1 MSKRVV
7 PFFGSYKKNSD
18 EDYNDRYYMMP
29 SMQIRDSNVFSS
41 GLGNNPW
48 FNQRGQK
55 LFNIGKP
62 SVMKKV
68 ATDFRDLFSQM
79 TVMAKVNQQVY
90 KLYKHI

>member
-29 SMQIRDSNVFSS
+29 SVPIRDSNVFSS
-41 GLGNNPW
+41 GLGNNHPW

-68 ATDFRDLFSQM
+68 ASDFRDLFSQINI
-79 TVMAKVNQQVY
+79 ARN
-90 KLYKHI
+90 IGRSRF

>member
-1 MSKRVV
+1 MSKRVPLSQRV
-7 PFFGSYKKNSD
+7 PFFGGYEKNYKVD
-18 EDYNDRYYMMP
+18 NDRYYMLP
-29 SMQIRDSNVFSS
+29 LMQIRDSNVFSS

-68 ATDFRDLFSQM
+68 ASDLRDLFSQINI
-79 TVMAKVNQQVY
+79 ARN
-90 KLYKHI
+90 IGRSRF

>member
-7 PFFGSYKKNSD
+7 PFFGGYEKNSD
-18 EDYNDRYYMMP
+18 EDYNDRYYMIP

-41 GLGNNPW
+41 DLGNNHPW

-68 ATDFRDLFSQM
+68 ASDFRNLFSQINI
-79 TVMAKVNQQVY
+79 ARN
-90 KLYKHI
+90 IGRSRF

>member
-1 MSKRVV
+1 MSKRVPLSQRV
-7 PFFGSYKKNSD
+7 PFFGGYEKNYKVD
-18 EDYNDRYYMMP
+18 NDRYYMLP
-29 SMQIRDSNVFSS
+29 LMQIRDSNVFSS

-68 ATDFRDLFSQM
+68 ATDFKDLFSQM
-79 TVMAKVNQQVY
+79 NIARN
-90 KLYKHI
+90 IGRSRF